1 MRDVSVLLL
10 LNAALAFLGWRLH
23 TVSGA
28 GALAGCAVGGVV
40 AVALS
45 WPGYLVLVLY
55 FALSASATRVGWTR
69 KRARGIAEERGG
81 ARGVRQ
87 VVANGGPPVFFGA
100 LAGLLPDG
108 WSVLAGAA
116 FAGSLVTATADTVSS
131 EVGKSLGGRVRRL
144 PDLTPAAPGT
154 PGGVSAAG
162 SLAGLLASLAIAGA
176 AAGGD
181 LIPMAWFLP
190 VAGAGFLAA
199 LLEGLLS
206 PLEARGVLD
215 NDGVNAVSV
224 LAGGLLAFGCGWI
237 ASGGAG

>member
-1 MRDVSVLLL
+1 MFSLLA

-23 TVSGA
+23 TVNGA
-28 GALAGCAVGGVV
+28 GALAGFAVGAAV
-40 AVALS
+40 AVSLG

-55 FALSASATRVGWTR
+55 FALSAAATRIGWRR
-69 KRARGIAEERGG
+69 KRARGIAEARGG

-87 VVANGGPPVFFGA
+87 VLANGVPPVFFGV
-100 LAGLLPDG
+100 LAGLLAED
-108 WSVLAGAA
+108 WNALAGAA
-116 FAGSLVTATADTVSS
+116 FVGSLATAAADTVSS

-144 PDLTPAAPGT
+144 PDLAPAAAGT

-162 SLAGLLASLAIAGA
+162 SLAGLLASLAITA
-176 AAGGD
+176 AAVGAM
-181 LIPMAWFLP
+181 LIPSAWLFP

-199 LLEGLLS
+199 LLEGVLS

-224 LAGGLLAFGCGWI
+224 VAGGLLAFGWGWI
-237 ASGGAG
+237 AIGGGAG